1 MQRPS
6 VTIERP
12 DQLKA
17 LGHLLRLRVLELL
30 ADSKTLT
37 NRELAGELGIDP
49 GQLHCHVRM
58 LLRAGLI
65 EPVEGE
71 HGRRK
76 PYRSVAQRLHVSPE
90 LRAAGLLGGAQGTM
104 IETVTRGWAAFGSS
118 GRFRSVKATAHVTPE
133 TLQQLL
139 RDFFERVQEAE
150 KRALAGGEQLDELLI
165 TVFTHPPPQ
174 GSAAEAALPG
184 DAAGAADAAA

>member
-37 NRELAGELGIDP
+37 NRELAGKLGIDP

-71 HGRRK
+71 
-76 PYRSVAQRLHVSPE
+76 Q
-90 LRAAGLLGGAQGTM
+90 
-104 IETVTRGWAAFGSS
+104 
-118 GRFRSVKATAHVTPE
+118 
-133 TLQQLL
+133 
-139 RDFFERVQEAE
+139 
-150 KRALAGGEQLDELLI
+150 AGGSR
-165 TVFTHPPPQ
+165 TAPSRSASTSRRSYGPPACSVEPR
-174 GSAAEAALPG
+174 AP
-184 DAAGAADAAA
+184 